1 MCKSSAPISLIQTG
15 SGCVVKWKAT
25 SVFNVYSRD
34 WDGFS
39 IMEITDYE
47 LVSLS
52 AAMGQDAQ
60 FEKAV
65 SSKLGCALPAP
76 SCVTPAGDGSIMWT
90 APGQY
95 LAMLSGQNDR
105 ADETFA
111 LALGESGYAVLQSD
125 GWGVLRLS
133 GDKKYD
139 VLERFVPLDLRRAPD
154 DFAAR
159 TSAHHIATIVV
170 KLLDGSILLLTPR
183 TSAAGYLEALEHV
196 AGHVLD

>member
-1 MCKSSAPISLIQTG
+1 MCKSSARISLIQTG
-15 SGCVVKWKAT
+15 SGFVVKWTAT
-25 SVFNVYSRD
+25 SVFGGYSRD
-34 WDGFS
+34 WEGLS
-39 IMEITDYE
+39 IAEVSSYE

-52 AAMGQDAQ
+52 VAMGQDAQ
-60 FEKAV
+60 FEKVVTA
-65 SSKLGCALPAP
+65 KLGCALPDP
-76 SCVTPAGDGSIMWT
+76 SRVTPAGDGSIMWT

-105 ADETFA
+105 ADEDFTH
-111 LALGESGYAVLQSD
+111 ALGESGYAVLQSD
-125 GWGVLRLS
+125 GWGVLRMT
-133 GDKKYD
+133 GEKMYD
-139 VLERFVPLDLRRAPD
+139 VLERFIPLDLRRMPE

-183 TSAAGYLEALEHV
+183 TSAAGYLESLEHV